1 MDTKIRN
8 IISDTMHW
16 VIIILSVLLI
26 VFISVDTF
34 EGVNFLKNHS
44 YMVFQ
49 LWVCIVFIADFFIE
63 FALAPHKWHYVKTHF
78 AFLLLAIPYLNII
91 NQLDINVTP
100 GDLFFLR
107 FIPLARGVLAMAIVV
122 GYISSNRIT
131 SLLASYIVIMLSVVY
146 FSSLIFLY
154 REQPVNPMVTDYG
167 NALWWAFTTSTSVGC
182 SINPMTAAGKVLAVL
197 VSCTGITMF
206 PLFTVYLTSLIGRYR
221 DRMKITFTT
230 PSQNRKPGQT
240 S

>member
-1 MDTKIRN
+1 MKPKVKN
-8 IISDTMHW
+8 IVSDVMHW

-26 VFISVDTF
+26 VYISVDTF
-34 EGVNFLKNHS
+34 EGINFLRNRN
-44 YMVFQ
+44 YMTFQ

-63 FALAPHKWHYVKTHF
+63 LAFAENRWHYVRGHF
-78 AFLLLAIPYLNII
+78 VFLLLSIPYLNII
-91 NQLDINVTP
+91 DMLGIPVSEA
-100 GDLFFLR
+100 DLFFVR

-122 GYISSNRIT
+122 GYISKNRIT

-154 REQPVNPMVTDYG
+154 REQPVNPMVTNYG

-182 SINPMTAAGKVLAVL
+182 SINPMTVTGKILSVV

-206 PLFTVYLTSLIGRYR
+206 PLFTVYLTSLITRYR
-221 DRMKITFTT
+221 DRMKITFTPAST
-230 PSQNRKPGQT
+230 PPKE
-240 S
+240 

>member
-1 MDTKIRN
+1 MKADVKN
-8 IISDTMHW
+8 IVSDVMHW

-26 VFISVDTF
+26 VCISVDTF
-34 EGVNFLKNHS
+34 QGVNFLKNRS
-44 YMVFQ
+44 YMTFQ

-63 FALAPHKWHYVKTHF
+63 LAIAENRWRYVRGHLL
-78 AFLLLAIPYLNII
+78 FLLLSVPYLNII
-91 NQLDINVTP
+91 DSLGIPVSEA
-100 GDLFFLR
+100 DLFFVR

-122 GYISSNRIT
+122 GYISKNRIT
-131 SLLASYIVIMLSVVY
+131 SLLASYVVIMLSVVY

-182 SINPMTAAGKVLAVL
+182 SINPMTVTGKILAVV

-206 PLFTVYLTSLIGRYR
+206 PLFTVYLTSLITRYR
-221 DRMKITFTT
+221 YRMKITFT
-230 PSQNRKPGQT
+230 PASASPKE
-240 S
+240 

>member
-1 MDTKIRN
+1 MKADVKN
-8 IISDTMHW
+8 IVSDVMHW

-26 VFISVDTF
+26 VYISVDTF
-34 EGVNFLKNHS
+34 QGVNFLKNRS
-44 YMVFQ
+44 YMTFQ

-63 FALAPHKWHYVKTHF
+63 LAIAENRWRYVRGHLL
-78 AFLLLAIPYLNII
+78 FLLLSVPYLNII
-91 NQLDINVTP
+91 DSLGIPVSEA
-100 GDLFFLR
+100 DLFFVR

-122 GYISSNRIT
+122 GYISKNRIT
-131 SLLASYIVIMLSVVY
+131 SLLASYVVIMLSVVY

-182 SINPMTAAGKVLAVL
+182 SINPMTVTGKILAVV

-206 PLFTVYLTSLIGRYR
+206 PLFTVYLTSLITRYR
-221 DRMKITFTT
+221 NRMKITFT
-230 PSQNRKPGQT
+230 PASASPKE
-240 S
+240 

>member
-1 MDTKIRN
+1 MKADVKN
-8 IISDTMHW
+8 IVSDVMHW

-26 VFISVDTF
+26 VYISVDTF
-34 EGVNFLKNHS
+34 QGVNFLKNRS
-44 YMVFQ
+44 YMTFQ

-63 FALAPHKWHYVKTHF
+63 LAIAEDRWRYVRGHLL
-78 AFLLLAIPYLNII
+78 FLLLSVPYLNII
-91 NQLDINVTP
+91 DSLGIPVSEA
-100 GDLFFLR
+100 DLFFVR

-122 GYISSNRIT
+122 GYISKNRIT
-131 SLLASYIVIMLSVVY
+131 SLLASYVVIMLSVVY

-182 SINPMTAAGKVLAVL
+182 SINPMTVTGKILAVV

-206 PLFTVYLTSLIGRYR
+206 PLFTVYLTSLITRYR
-221 DRMKITFTT
+221 YRMKITFT
-230 PSQNRKPGQT
+230 PAST
-240 S
+240 SPKE